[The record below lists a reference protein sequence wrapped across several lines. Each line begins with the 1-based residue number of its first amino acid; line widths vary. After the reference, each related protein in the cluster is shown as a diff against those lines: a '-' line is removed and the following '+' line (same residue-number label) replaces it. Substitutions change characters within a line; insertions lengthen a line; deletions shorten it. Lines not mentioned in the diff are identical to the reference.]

1 MDVGKERSKIDLS
14 GLSLERRLYWESRI
28 RSIDSLTTEDLKL
41 ELARVFEKGLHQ
53 HNSLTKAA
61 KESLGIGNRY

>member
-14 GLSLERRLYWESRI
+14 GLSLERRLYWESKI
-28 RSIDSLTTEDLKL
+28 RSIDSQTTEELKL
-41 ELARVFEKGLHQ
+41 ELARAFEEGLHQ

-61 KESLGIGNRY
+61 KKSLGIGNRY